1 MANPTQSPSRK
12 FYEQYWRD
20 PAAAP
25 PADDPLR
32 EPRLALLLPQLAP
45 TDRVLDVGCG
55 DGRATRV
62 LAGRC
67 RQAVGA
73 DISQQALRAAR
84 EQSPGGQW
92 LCASLEGELP
102 FADSSFD
109 VLHCCEVIEHLLDV
123 PGALRAMH
131 RILRP
136 GGLLFLSTPYHS
148 LFKNLAIVLLDFERH
163 FDVSGPHIRFF
174 TIRSLSRLL
183 REAGFAVEKT
193 RCLGRFWPVWMN
205 LVVWARKE

>member
-1 MANPTQSPSRK
+1 MTRARDY
-12 FYEQYWRD
+12 YEEYWKD

-25 PADDPLR
+25 PAADPLR
-32 EPRLALLLPQLAP
+32 APRLALLLPQLAP

-67 RQAVGA
+67 RQVVGV
-73 DISQQALRAAR
+73 DISRGALRAAR
-84 EQSPGGQW
+84 AESPDGRW
-92 LCASLEGELP
+92 LCASLESELP

-109 VLHCCEVIEHLLDV
+109 VLYCCEVIEHLLDV
-123 PGALRAMH
+123 PGALGAMH
-131 RILRP
+131 RVLRP
-136 GGLLFLSTPYHS
+136 GGLLFLSTPYHG
-148 LFKNLAIVLLDFERH
+148 LLKNLAIVLVDFERH

-183 REAGFAVEKT
+183 REAGFKVEKT

>member
-1 MANPTQSPSRK
+1 MTRARDY
-12 FYEQYWRD
+12 YEEYWKN

-32 EPRLALLLPQLAP
+32 APRLALLLPQLAP
-45 TDRVLDVGCG
+45 ADRVLDLGCG
-55 DGRATRV
+55 DGRAARA

-67 RQAVGA
+67 RQVVGV
-73 DISQQALRAAR
+73 DISRGALRAAR
-84 EQSPGGQW
+84 AHSPDGRW
-92 LCASLEGELP
+92 LCASLESELP

-109 VLHCCEVIEHLLDV
+109 VLYCCEVIEHLLDV

-131 RILRP
+131 RVLRP
-136 GGLLFLSTPYHS
+136 GGLLFLSTPYHG
-148 LFKNLAIVLLDFERH
+148 LLKNLAIVLLGFERH

-174 TIRSLSRLL
+174 TPRSLRRLL

-193 RCLGRFWPVWMN
+193 RRLGRFWPVWMN
-205 LVVWARKE
+205 LVVWARRE

>member
-1 MANPTQSPSRK
+1 MTRARDY
-12 FYEQYWRD
+12 YEEYWKD

-25 PADDPLR
+25 PAADPLR
-32 EPRLALLLPQLAP
+32 APRLALLLPQLAP

-67 RQAVGA
+67 RQVVGV
-73 DISQQALRAAR
+73 DISRGALRAAR
-84 EQSPGGQW
+84 AESPDGRW
-92 LCASLEGELP
+92 LCASLESELP

-109 VLHCCEVIEHLLDV
+109 VLYCCEVIEHLLDV
-123 PGALRAMH
+123 PGALGAMH

-136 GGLLFLSTPYHS
+136 GGLLFLSTPYHG
-148 LFKNLAIVLLDFERH
+148 LLKNLAIVLVDFERH

-183 REAGFAVEKT
+183 REAGFKVEKT